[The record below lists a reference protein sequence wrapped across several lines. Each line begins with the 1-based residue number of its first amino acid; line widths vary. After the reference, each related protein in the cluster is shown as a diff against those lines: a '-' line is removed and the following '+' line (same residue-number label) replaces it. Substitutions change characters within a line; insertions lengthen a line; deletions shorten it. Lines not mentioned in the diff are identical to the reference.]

1 MDAEQMTADQLMELA
16 QAKAGGD
23 VLPAAPRSVTV
34 DGLEVHIY
42 DGKLNTWESFK
53 LLRAIRE
60 HTGDFDIDAFDALMA
75 YVEHVTDATEERIVE
90 HCGGAD
96 APIERVVSTVAAIA
110 AEITPKK

>member
-1 MDAEQMTADQLMELA
+1 MTADQLLELA

-42 DGKLNTWESFK
+42 DGKLNTWTTYK
-53 LLRAIRE
+53 LLRRFRE
-60 HTGDFDIDAFDALMA
+60 LAADTGDIDDGAFEVLKA

-90 HCGGAD
+90 HYGGDD
-96 APIERVVSTVAAIA
+96 AQTSDVVSMYVTLAAK
-110 AEITPKK
+110 ITPKK